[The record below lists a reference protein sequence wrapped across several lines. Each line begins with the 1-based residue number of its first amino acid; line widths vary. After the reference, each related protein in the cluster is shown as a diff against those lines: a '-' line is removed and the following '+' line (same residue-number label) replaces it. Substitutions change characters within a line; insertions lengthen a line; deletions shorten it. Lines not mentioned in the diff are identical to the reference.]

1 MNPLWGHLIGV
12 VIVLLMM
19 VFIGVWI
26 WAWLP
31 RHLRTFDRLAQI
43 PMEDPLCQP
52 GAAGD
57 LGDEDEKR

>member
-1 MNPLWGHLIGV
+1 MSPLWGHFIGV

-31 RHLRTFDRLAQI
+31 RHRRTFDELAKI
-43 PMEDPLCQP
+43 PMEDPLRP
-52 GAAGD
+52 SGAAHEV
-57 LGDEDEKR
+57 GDEGKKR